1 MEPPAE
7 EKQNTVRR
15 SKWEGSIKPLVNKYA
30 LAIEV
35 KAETIFDD
43 NVRSSSIKIIFES
56 PFEDEFDFK
65 KHEYLWVQDVY
76 RRFICLFNSPFNMLR
91 DANTLEIA
99 YREAFVN
106 PLIPKAFDDLSD
118 KIRFQ

>member
-1 MEPPAE
+1 MFFQMEPSAE

-15 SKWEGSIKPLVNKYA
+15 SKWEGSIKPLVKKYA

-43 NVRSSSIKIIFES
+43 NVQSSSIKVIFES

-65 KHEYLWVQDVY
+65 KHYDYLWVQDVY
-76 RRFICLFNSPFNMLR
+76 RRL
-91 DANTLEIA
+91 
-99 YREAFVN
+99 
-106 PLIPKAFDDLSD
+106 
-118 KIRFQ
+118 